1 MNDKEQAYRQ
11 ATKIAK
17 SHYENFPVVSI
28 FVPKELR
35 KHVAVIYMFAREA
48 DDLADEGNE
57 SAEIKLKK
65 LDLYASKLSESLKG
79 DAVNPFWKALNF
91 TVIDKKLS
99 PQYLFDLLDAF
110 KQDLVKTRY
119 TDSEELYDY
128 CKRSANPV
136 GRLILE
142 LYNIRDENLN
152 RLSDKICTALQIT
165 NFIQDVSIDLAKG
178 RIYIPNENQTKF
190 GVSEADFQLKKS
202 GENFKMLIQS
212 ETESLL
218 MLYDEGK
225 ELIDYLPIPLNK
237 QIKWTINGG
246 EKILKKIREIDYDV
260 LNYRPKLTKWEYFT
274 IGLKALF

>member
-218 MLYDEGK
+218 MLFDEGK
-225 ELIDYLPIPLNK
+225 ELIDYLPFPLNK